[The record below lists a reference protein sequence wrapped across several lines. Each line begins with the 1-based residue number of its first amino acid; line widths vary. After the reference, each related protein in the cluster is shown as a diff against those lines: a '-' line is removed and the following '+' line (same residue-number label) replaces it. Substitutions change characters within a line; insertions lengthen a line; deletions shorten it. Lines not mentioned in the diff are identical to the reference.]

1 MPPLRAGLD
10 RFLPEDTRRMMRL
23 LYNLVFPVVLVATLP
38 CYLARMFKR
47 GGYRRDFGQRF
58 ARYSPELRARFAE
71 GAWIWIH
78 AVSVGE
84 LLAALKILEELHRR
98 QPTWRFV
105 VSSTTSTAHA
115 IALEKQ
121 KDWWAPIYTPLD
133 LPMIVRRAL
142 DTVRPRAIVLTE
154 SEMWPNFVWSAAR
167 RGLPVTL
174 VNARVSPRSGRRYR
188 RFAVALRSVTRHLS
202 GVGLQEPEHADLW
215 AHLGV
220 APNHRHLTGSVKYD
234 PAHTDH
240 APRDFKPVLHAW
252 GISTDDPIL
261 LAGSTHE
268 GEEEILADALKKL
281 RISFPSARLLIAPRH
296 VERSANIRERLAGA
310 GWKIALR
317 SASPSGNAPD
327 ILLID
332 TTGELR
338 DWYTLADVVF
348 IGKSLCGVGG
358 QNPVEAIQAGRP
370 VLFGPHMENFAEL
383 RAALEAKGGAIVVTD
398 AGSLA
403 AAATRLL
410 QNPAHRDDLVAR
422 ANEALSPHRGAT
434 ARTAALIE
442 EMVKGSD

>member
-1 MPPLRAGLD
+1 
-10 RFLPEDTRRMMRL
+10 
-23 LYNLVFPVVLVATLP
+23 
-38 CYLARMFKR
+38 MFKR

-58 ARYSPELRARFAE
+58 ARYSPDLRARFAQGE
-71 GAWIWIH
+71 WIWFH

-115 IALEKQ
+115 IALDKQ
-121 KDWWAPIYTPLD
+121 KDWWAAIYTPLD
-133 LPMIVRRAL
+133 LPLIVRRAL
-142 DTVRPRAIVLTE
+142 ATVRPRAVVLTE

-167 RGLPVTL
+167 RGLPIVL

-188 RFAVALRSVTRHLS
+188 RFAAIIRSVTRYLS
-202 GVGLQEPEHADLW
+202 GVGLQEPEHGDLW

-220 APNHRHLTGSVKYD
+220 AANRRHLTGSVKYD
-234 PAHTDH
+234 PAHTDQ
-240 APRDFKPVLHAW
+240 APRDFAPVLRAW
-252 GISTDDPIL
+252 GISAGDPIL

-281 RISFPSARLLIAPRH
+281 RTIFPSARLLIAPRH
-296 VERSANIRERLAGA
+296 VERSAHIQQRLTGA
-310 GWKIALR
+310 GWKIDLR
-317 SASPSGNAPD
+317 SATPSGNTPD

-338 DWYTLADVVF
+338 DWYAVAQVVF

-358 QNPVEAIQAGRP
+358 QNPVEAILAGRP

-383 RAALEAKGGAIVVTD
+383 RAALEANGGAIGVTD
-398 AGSLA
+398 AESLA
-403 AAATRLL
+403 AAATTLL
-410 QNPAHRDDLVAR
+410 QNPADGDDLVAR
-422 ANEALSPHRGAT
+422 ANEALAPHRGAT

-442 EMVKGSD
+442 KMVKGSD